1 MTLRTAASVR
11 RRTAESVIM
20 RVNDLIRN
28 DDNANR
34 VIVRMRQ
41 DHKDRL
47 MLLAPDA
54 AEVMQIFVPSLTG
67 SVNALSDLSD
77 AASPSPTRS
86 QHTNVLHRTRSWIAP
101 LLEAI
106 IGGSIFDFCLHF
118 ALRTYSIGCHLVKDF
133 GMLMDRCNGEISI
146 GVH

>member
-54 AEVMQIFVPSLTG
+54 AEVMLILVPPLTG

-77 AASPSPTRS
+77 AAS
-86 QHTNVLHRTRSWIAP
+86 L
-101 LLEAI
+101 
-106 IGGSIFDFCLHF
+106 
-118 ALRTYSIGCHLVKDF
+118 
-133 GMLMDRCNGEISI
+133 
-146 GVH
+146 